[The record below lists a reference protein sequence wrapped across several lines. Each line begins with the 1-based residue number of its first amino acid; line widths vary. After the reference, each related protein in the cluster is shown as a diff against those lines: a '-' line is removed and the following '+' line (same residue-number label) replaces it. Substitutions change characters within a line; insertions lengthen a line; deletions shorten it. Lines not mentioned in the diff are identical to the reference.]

1 MLAHY
6 LELFKEVFNFI
17 FNIAEPFSKRK
28 RFSAFIRSVIG
39 STPKN
44 VIHYQIAFNHK
55 SANEKQRGGL
65 ETNERLEYL
74 GDAVLGSIVALELF
88 KKFPA
93 NDEGFLTKTRSKIV
107 NRAVLNTIGAQLG
120 LEKYI
125 ISQSTLSL
133 EKTHILGD
141 ALEALIGAVFVDK
154 GYDAASQF
162 VVNKILKAHID
173 IDAVAKDDVN
183 FKSTLIEYCQ
193 RNKVKVSFETEEHP
207 LSKIGTTEFI
217 SVVIIEDVV
226 YGHGVGYSKKEA
238 QQMASKEAL
247 DKLRSQNKV

>member
-1 MLAHY
+1 M
-6 LELFKEVFNFI
+6 
-17 FNIAEPFSKRK
+17 
-28 RFSAFIRSVIG
+28 
-39 STPKN
+39 
-44 VIHYQIAFNHK
+44 
-55 SANEKQRGGL
+55 
-65 ETNERLEYL
+65 
-74 GDAVLGSIVALELF
+74 
-88 KKFPA
+88 
-93 NDEGFLTKTRSKIV
+93 
-107 NRAVLNTIGAQLG
+107 
-120 LEKYI
+120 
-125 ISQSTLSL
+125 
-133 EKTHILGD
+133 
-141 ALEALIGAVFVDK
+141 
-154 GYDAASQF
+154 
-162 VVNKILKAHID
+162 NKILKAHID